1 VAILTPQDVK
11 SLIPHTWPLF
21 FARHGRFTPIQQQ
34 AIPTIGAGQDAL
46 LIAATASGKTEAAL
60 APLLERH
67 WAGLRRPG
75 LRLLYL
81 CPTRALVRD
90 LYERL
95 RPLLADTGI
104 RLAMKMGDTGPLD
117 TTRPPA
123 ILLTTPEST
132 DSLLTRVPR
141 LFTGVTAVILDEIH
155 LFDNT
160 PRGDHVRCLL
170 ERIERI
176 RHYARPDATPA
187 QRVALSATVPDP
199 AEVAARYLHEGA
211 IIAVTGSREIVAEI
225 RPLYDLADLSQAL
238 SQRAAAKSLLFCNT
252 RAEVEQTAVYL
263 RQHLPHHADIFV
275 HYSNLDAQLR
285 QEVEARFAAAAVA
298 ICVATSTLE
307 LGIDIGS
314 VDDVILRG
322 CPPDLTAFLQRI
334 GRGGRRTDR
343 MAVLCLPQSPGEYA
357 RFEALLALA
366 REEVVVA
373 DTAVYS
379 FRPSVLVQQIFS
391 LCKQNPTGGVR
402 LADVVRLAPADFSAN
417 DVELIVREL
426 AFNGYL
432 RSGRLGEW
440 KPDTKL
446 QELLDE
452 HEIYSNIGAEP
463 LAAAA
468 VDAYTGRLLA
478 YTERPYNVGQVL
490 LFGGRP
496 MRVAWREK
504 YRFGLAAAPDRP
516 VEGSLRFQTARA
528 AIPFGVTQAVA
539 RLLGLEPGQMAILP
553 VVEGG
558 YLFHF
563 WGTVWGMLL
572 TAVWQ
577 AQGIIAETINEYC
590 LYLPQRLDQLPPW
603 DEQLAA
609 RVARRQAPA
618 LADRLQMGRFHKLLP
633 ADVARTAVMQQ
644 LNLPQLAQTYQSAQI
659 TFAPHLAEQLH
670 MLSSA

>member
-1 VAILTPQDVK
+1 MTLSPHAVK
-11 SLIPHTWPLF
+11 ALIPHTWPLF
-21 FARHGRFTPIQQQ
+21 FARYGRFTPIQQQ
-34 AIPTIGAGQDAL
+34 AIPPIQAGQDAL

-67 WAGLRRPG
+67 WADLRQSG

-95 RPLLADTGI
+95 RPILADTGI

-117 TTRPPA
+117 TARPPA
-123 ILLTTPEST
+123 VLLTTPEST
-132 DSLLTRVPR
+132 DSLLTRAPR
-141 LFTGVTAVILDEIH
+141 LFTQATAVILDEIH

-176 RHYARPDATPA
+176 RHYARPDAPA
-187 QRVALSATVPDP
+187 MQRVALSATVPDP
-199 AEVAARYLHEGA
+199 LGVADRYLYDGT
-211 IIAVTGSREIVAEI
+211 IISVPGSREIVAEI
-225 RPLYDLADLSQAL
+225 RPLYDLADLSAAL
-238 SQRAAAKSLLFCNT
+238 GQRAAAKSLLFCNT

-275 HYSNLDAQLR
+275 HYSNLESQLR
-285 QEVEARFAAAAVA
+285 EEVESRFAAAATA
-298 ICVATSTLE
+298 ICIATSTLE

-343 MAVLCLPQSPGEYA
+343 MQVLCLPQSPGEYA

-366 REEVVVA
+366 RDEVNVT
-373 DTAVYS
+373 DTAVYT

-391 LCKQNPTGGVR
+391 LCKQSPTGSVR
-402 LADVVRLAPADFSAN
+402 LADITRLAPTTFPAN
-417 DVELIVREL
+417 DAELIMREL

-452 HEIYSNIGAEP
+452 HEIYSNIGADP
-463 LAAAA
+463 LAITA
-468 VDAYTGRLLA
+468 VDAYTGRILA
-478 YTERPYNVGQVL
+478 HTERPYEVGQIL
-490 LFGGRP
+490 LFGGRS
-496 MRVAWREK
+496 MRVVWREK
-504 YRFGLAAAPDRP
+504 YRFGLAAAPDQIA
-516 VEGSLRFQTARA
+516 EGSLRFHTAQA
-528 AIPFGVTQAVA
+528 AIPFAVTQAVA
-539 RLLGLEPGQMAILP
+539 RSLGLPPDQLPILP
-553 VVEGG
+553 TGDG
-558 YLFHF
+558 CLLFHF
-563 WGTVWGMLL
+563 WGTVWGMVL
-572 TAVWQ
+572 TAVLQ
-577 AQGIIAETINEYC
+577 AQGIMAETINEYC
-590 LYLPQRLDQLPPW
+590 LFLPQTLTTLPPW
-603 DEQLAA
+603 DGATAA
-609 RVARRQAPA
+609 RVARQQADS
-618 LADRLQMGRFHKLLP
+618 LADRLQMGRFHSLLP
-633 ADVARTAVMQQ
+633 ADVAKTAVIHQ
-644 LNLPQLAQTYQSAQI
+644 LNLPQLAQTYHSAQLI
-659 TFAPHLAEQLH
+659 TAPHLAEQLH
-670 MLSSA
+670 MLGGG

>member
-1 VAILTPQDVK
+1 MTPYEVK
-11 SLIPHTWPLF
+11 ALIPHTWPLF

-34 AIPTIGAGQDAL
+34 AIPTIRAGQDAL
-46 LIAATASGKTEAAL
+46 LVAATASGKTEAAL
-60 APLLERH
+60 APLLERQ
-67 WAGLRRPG
+67 WADLRRPG

-95 RPLLADTGI
+95 RPLLDDSGI
-104 RLAMKMGDTGPLD
+104 RLGMKMGDTGPVD
-117 TTRPPA
+117 TARPPA

-132 DSLLTRVPR
+132 DSLLTRAPR
-141 LFTGVTAVILDEIH
+141 LFTQITAVILDEIH

-170 ERIERI
+170 ARIERI
-176 RHYARPDATPA
+176 RHYARPGTPAA

-199 AEVAARYLHEGA
+199 AGVAARYLHDGH
-211 IIAVTGSREIVAEI
+211 IVAVPGGRDIVAEI
-225 RPLYDLADLSQAL
+225 RPLYDLTDLTTAL
-238 SQRAAAKSLLFCNT
+238 AQRAAAKSLLFCNT
-252 RAEVEQTAVYL
+252 KVEVEQTAVYL
-263 RQHLPHHADIFV
+263 RQHLPHHAEIFV
-275 HYSNLDAQLR
+275 HYSNLEAQLR
-285 QEVEARFAAAAVA
+285 EEVESRFAAAAVA

-334 GRGGRRTDR
+334 GRGGRRSGQMR
-343 MAVLCLPQSPGEYA
+343 VLCLPQSPGEFA

-366 REEVVVA
+366 RDEVTVT
-373 DTAVYS
+373 DTTVYS

-391 LCKQNPTGGVR
+391 LCKQNPTGSIR
-402 LADVVRLAPADFSAN
+402 LADITRLAPADFPGN
-417 DVELIVREL
+417 DVEQIVREL

-452 HEIYSNIGAEP
+452 HEIYSNIGADP
-463 LAAAA
+463 LAITA
-468 VDAYTGRLLA
+468 VDAYTGRVLA
-478 YTERPYNVGQVL
+478 HTERPYEVGKIL
-490 LFGGRP
+490 LFGGRS
-496 MRVAWREK
+496 MRVVWREK
-504 YRFGLAAAPDRP
+504 YRFGLAAAPDQP
-516 VEGSLRFQTARA
+516 ADEALRFQTTQA
-528 AIPFGVTQAVA
+528 AVPFAVTQAVA
-539 RLLGLEPGQMAILP
+539 RLLGLGSGQMAILP
-553 VVEGG
+553 AGDG
-558 YLFHF
+558 CYLFHF
-563 WGTVWGMLL
+563 WGTVWGLLL

-577 AQGIIAETINEYC
+577 AQGFMAENINEYC
-590 LYLPQRLDQLPPW
+590 LFLPQSLEQLPPW
-603 DEQLAA
+603 DEGLAS
-609 RVARRQAPA
+609 RTARRQAPA

-633 ADVARTAVMQQ
+633 AEVGLTAVIQQ
-644 LNLPQLAQTYQSAQI
+644 LNLPRLAQTYQATQLISA
-659 TFAPHLAEQLH
+659 AHLAEQLH